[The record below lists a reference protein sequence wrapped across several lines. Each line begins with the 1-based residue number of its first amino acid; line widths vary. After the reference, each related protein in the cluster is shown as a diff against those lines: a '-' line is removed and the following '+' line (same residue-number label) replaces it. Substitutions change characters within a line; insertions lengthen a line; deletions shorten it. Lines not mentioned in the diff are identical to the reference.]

1 MCHFWQQLPTTSSK
15 NVLSS
20 IVTPQVCISHLA
32 HSAKQ
37 STAPLEG
44 KNKHFAM
51 RGKKKKKY
59 ILQLSTINDLFSNPA
74 FGVNE
79 QPLTKL
85 SAVTQRSLYMLFV
98 ASTAFRFSSVL
109 STILLTTDN
118 LSFYYFA
125 QKQCMLNQIP
135 LTLTPVRK
143 ELSNKDR

>member
-1 MCHFWQQLPTTSSK
+1 
-15 NVLSS
+15 
-20 IVTPQVCISHLA
+20 
-32 HSAKQ
+32 
-37 STAPLEG
+37 
-44 KNKHFAM
+44 M
-51 RGKKKKKY
+51 RGKKKY

-118 LSFYYFA
+118 LSTILYKNSA
-125 QKQCMLNQIP
+125 C
-135 LTLTPVRK
+135 
-143 ELSNKDR
+143 